1 MQKIEY
7 PVKQFREL
15 EEGEQMV
22 VFADPAESQDFCAA
36 VAISKRH
43 FDCPIVFNWVM
54 ESTQFGY
61 ELFYMAK
68 LIQKKTGM
76 WPKLAVERNTGQG
89 TIYVLKTL
97 NYPDL
102 FRMVD
107 FTSTNSA
114 EKGEI
119 GWVTTGAL
127 TAGTLQGTRRKM
139 LDDLAVAINQ
149 GMIKMYDEVQIRQ
162 LMSFLI
168 VKGGRAQA
176 QSNKKDDLV
185 MACLS
190 EDTEVLTESGWK
202 LIIDV
207 QIGEKVPSLNLKTN
221 KVELAINQ
229 QTINSPYN
237 GKMIHFKGRGTDFL
251 VTPNHRMVVHKSNG
265 QNMYTETT
273 IERAD
278 ALLGKH
284 FRLHKDAEWSGE
296 EKNKWIIPKYKPSKF
311 HKEKITLKYNINDFL
326 LLLGLYISEGSG
338 TNERLRISQTIKGK
352 AYSFIPELLDRMKIK
367 YALYKNDFTINNAQI
382 ARYIKKLIPGYAHEK
397 RIPREILN
405 LSPRN
410 LYSLYYGM
418 MLGDGC
424 NDRIYTTNSQGL
436 CDDFLELINKL
447 GWTGTWHEYDNRNRK
462 IFDGR
467 ATVRHKEYYISISRT
482 HIRPRFNHHDKDD
495 VKIIDFEGRQVCLSL
510 DKNNVMLVRRNG
522 TMMWTGNTAGAWQIQ
537 LLTPEA
543 DFGDFDPRERQRE
556 REKWRFK

>member
-1 MQKIEY
+1 MIKQQS
-7 PVKQFREL
+7 PVRLYREL
-15 EEGEQMV
+15 ENGEQ
-22 VFADPAESQDFCAA
+22 FCIFGDPAESQDYCAA
-36 VAISKRH
+36 VAVSKKH
-43 FDCPIVFNWVM
+43 YDFPLVFNQIM
-54 ESTQFGY
+54 ESSQFGY

-68 LIQKKTGM
+68 YIQKRTGL
-76 WPKLAVERNTGQG
+76 WPRMAVERNTGAA

-107 FTSTNSA
+107 FTSINSA

-119 GWVTTGAL
+119 GWVTSGSL
-127 TAGTLQGTRRKM
+127 SGGELQGTRRKM
-139 LDDLAVAINQ
+139 LDDLSLAINQ
-149 GMIKMYDEVQIRQ
+149 GMVKMYDEEHIRQ
-162 LMSFLI
+162 LKSFMY
-168 VKGGRAQA
+168 VKGRAQA
-176 QSNKKDDLV
+176 RSNKKDDLV

-190 EDTEVLTESGWK
+190 QDTEVLTENGWK

-207 QIGEKVPSLNLKTN
+207 QIGEKVPSLNLETN
-221 KVELAINQ
+221 KVELAINR
-229 QTINSPYN
+229 QTINSPYS

-296 EKNKWIIPKYKPSKF
+296 GKNKWIIPKYKPSKF
-311 HKEKITLKYNINDFL
+311 HKEKTTLKYNINDFL
-326 LLLGLYISEGSG
+326 LFLGLYISEGSG

-367 YALYKNDFTINNAQI
+367 YALYKDDFTINNAQI
-382 ARYIKKLIPGYAHEK
+382 ARYIKKLVPGYAHEK

-405 LSPRN
+405 LSQKN

-424 NDRIYTTNSQGL
+424 NDRIYTTNSRGL

-467 ATVRHKEYYISISRT
+467 ATVQHTEYYISISRT
-482 HIRPRFNHHDKDD
+482 HIRPRFNHHNKDD
-495 VKIIDFEGRQVCLSL
+495 VKAIDFEGRQVCLSL
-510 DKNNVMLVRRNG
+510 DKNGVMLVRRSG

-537 LLTPEA
+537 LLTPELE
-543 DFGDFDPRERQRE
+543 FDERSDELIRKE
-556 REKWRFK
+556 KEKWRFK